1 MLSFRRATPN
11 DLPRIVTIYNSAV
24 PSHDITDDE
33 MPITV
38 DSRQEWLNHF
48 NDRFPIWIVISDS
61 TIIGWCSL
69 GQFYPHQAYQ
79 FSAEI
84 SIYLASDTQE
94 RGYGKQILN
103 FIDQQITDNLDI
115 KTVIAYVYE
124 NNLPSQKLFQKCGYQ
139 QCGVLPQISIIDG
152 ELRTLKIFVKHFNL

>member
-1 MLSFRRATPN
+1 MT
-11 DLPRIVTIYNSAV
+11 LPTMKCRSLLIAAKNGLI
-24 PSHDITDDE
+24 
-33 MPITV
+33 
-38 DSRQEWLNHF
+38 
-48 NDRFPIWIVISDS
+48 ISM
-61 TIIGWCSL
+61 I
-69 GQFYPHQAYQ
+69 

-84 SIYLASDTQE
+84 SIYLASDTQG

>member
-1 MLSFRRATPN
+1 MSGKRKAIGL
-11 DLPRIVTIYNSAV
+11 
-24 PSHDITDDE
+24 DI
-33 MPITV
+33 I
-38 DSRQEWLNHF
+38 F
-48 NDRFPIWIVISDS
+48 IDRGRNQHIDQPFFH
-61 TIIGWCSL
+61 IGNGGFQCQVGGFAPLWGGL